1 MLSAAP
7 LTVPAGARAT
17 LGEGLTIAGTTT
29 ANLSYTLI
37 EVQGALVMLDGATV
51 RDATNYTTNNAPIH
65 VSGAGATFVMRGGEI
80 RDNHSHR
87 QAGRAAGALKVDTGG
102 RAELLGGVIR
112 DNSARTGGGD
122 GSGAVLIGPGGSGVL
137 DGTVISGNASPNG
150 AGVNVVSFDR
160 FDVSSPEERAAKAAR
175 FEIFSGTIEGNTASN
190 GGGGVSVMGNAHV
203 TMSGGTISGNSARG
217 GGGVNVWDL
226 CYAGDASGARTD
238 LYCAHYGIDFEDW
251 RNLYAGEF
259 TLTGGEITDNTA
271 SSTGGGINIV
281 SDNVTLAGGTISG
294 NSAKLQGGGVYVTT
308 VPYTAQINNSLITE
322 NTATADGGSGGYGG
336 GIWSCPTGEIEMFV
350 NQGTAVHTNAAATA
364 GDDFVSEIWG
374 RTPEFTSTFSFS
386 ERALGGAANGWA
398 HDGAVGGMDDR
409 PRFDPADPQALE
421 ELTFADESALHND
434 LEADGPALAAAK
446 ARLTITGN
454 SAPRGGGVGTNGG
467 LRFGEPGEASIEV
480 EKAWEN
486 VPDGVEIPESVR
498 MQLVRTHDGR
508 EFVIDEFEVR
518 AEDGWRT
525 TLTGLPTTDIDGDPI
540 DYSEVFAVS
549 ESDAGDWTV
558 SISVIAGGDGEH
570 SVTVTNT
577 WPEPTDDPTPTAD
590 PTATEE
596 PGPTPEPTA
605 TDEPG
610 PTPEPTAT
618 DEPTSTADSSPSPD
632 PSAPGSPA
640 PEPSAPG
647 PGEGPDDSEGDDSV
661 AGPGDRDGSGD
672 PLPRTGAGIAA
683 GLGLGFGAVALGT
696 ALLLLQRRRSER

>member
-137 DGTVISGNASPNG
+137 DGTVISGNASSNG

-281 SDNVTLAGGTISG
+281 SDNVTLAGG
-294 NSAKLQGGGVYVTT
+294 
-308 VPYTAQINNSLITE
+308 
-322 NTATADGGSGGYGG
+322 
-336 GIWSCPTGEIEMFV
+336 
-350 NQGTAVHTNAAATA
+350 
-364 GDDFVSEIWG
+364 DDLRQLREAPG
-374 RTPEFTSTFSFS
+374 R
-386 ERALGGAANGWA
+386 RRLRHHG
-398 HDGAVGGMDDR
+398 
-409 PRFDPADPQALE
+409 
-421 ELTFADESALHND
+421 ALHSTDQQLAHHREHRDSGRRFRRLRRRD
-434 LEADGPALAAAK
+434 L
-446 ARLTITGN
+446 
-454 SAPRGGGVGTNGG
+454 V
-467 LRFGEPGEASIEV
+467 
-480 EKAWEN
+480 
-486 VPDGVEIPESVR
+486 VPDGRDRDVR
-498 MQLVRTHDGR
+498 Q
-508 EFVIDEFEVR
+508 
-518 AEDGWRT
+518 
-525 TLTGLPTTDIDGDPI
+525 P
-540 DYSEVFAVS
+540 
-549 ESDAGDWTV
+549 
-558 SISVIAGGDGEH
+558 GDG
-570 SVTVTNT
+570 
-577 WPEPTDDPTPTAD
+577 
-590 PTATEE
+590 
-596 PGPTPEPTA
+596 
-605 TDEPG
+605 
-610 PTPEPTAT
+610 
-618 DEPTSTADSSPSPD
+618 
-632 PSAPGSPA
+632 
-640 PEPSAPG
+640 
-647 PGEGPDDSEGDDSV
+647 
-661 AGPGDRDGSGD
+661 
-672 PLPRTGAGIAA
+672 GAHECCGH
-683 GLGLGFGAVALGT
+683 
-696 ALLLLQRRRSER
+696 RRRRLRL